1 MLPLKYVV
9 LASTRCVLGS
19 PENRRGCAYL
29 GSTFGFSIS
38 LLTGELV
45 TMIEVFSSGNGVSN
59 LASVAESHAKKL
71 RVAVPGPPLAKAIPP
86 EPFAAPGT

>member
-9 LASTRCVLGS
+9 LVS
-19 PENRRGCAYL
+19 PGEGRGCAYL
-29 GSTFGFSIS
+29 GSTFGFSVS

-45 TMIEVFSSGNGVSN
+45 IPIEVFPSGNGVSN
-59 LASVAESHAKKL
+59 LASVAGSHAKKW